1 MSNLPNQ
8 NMGSLTMEGL
18 VTVMSLSVVEVC
30 WPSGGGGCGGA
41 IEEEEA
47 PGFIIYNMQN

>member
-1 MSNLPNQ
+1 
-8 NMGSLTMEGL
+8 MEGL
-18 VTVMSLSVVEVC
+18 VTVRSLSVAEVC
-30 WPSGGGGCGGA
+30 WPSGGGGGGA

>member
-8 NMGSLTMEGL
+8 NMPPRTMEGL
-18 VTVMSLSVVEVC
+18 VTVRSLSVAEVC

-41 IEEEEA
+41 IEEEEP